1 MIYLIILLFII
12 SIIFNVLLLIAVNKL
27 FKHLSESDET
37 IEDCVEILNSSYQQ
51 IYKYS
56 KIPVFYN
63 EPIIKG
69 LLQSIKKSQESVLM
83 VSEKIQNVKYYGK
96 TSNQKEESEKAEE

>member
-1 MIYLIILLFII
+1 MIYLVILLFII

-69 LLQSIKKSQESVLM
+69 LFQSIKKSQESVLM

>member
-27 FKHLSESDET
+27 FKYITESDET
-37 IEDCVEILNSSYQQ
+37 IEECVEILNSSYEQ

-63 EPIIKG
+63 EPVIKG

-96 TSNQKEESEKAEE
+96 TSNEKEESQKAKE

>member
-1 MIYLIILLFII
+1 MYIILFLFIT
-12 SIIFNVLLLIAVNKL
+12 SVIINVLLLIAINKL
-27 FKHLSESDET
+27 FKFISDFDNLV
-37 IEDCVEILNSSYQQ
+37 EDCIEILNSSYEQ

-63 EPIIKG
+63 EPVIKG

-83 VSEKIQNVKYYGK
+83 VSEKLQNVKYNGK
-96 TSNQKEESEKAEE
+96 AEKEESKKAEE

>member
-12 SIIFNVLLLIAVNKL
+12 SIIFNVILLIAVNKL

-37 IEDCVEILNSSYQQ
+37 IEDCVEILNSSYEQ

>member
-12 SIIFNVLLLIAVNKL
+12 SIIFNVILLIAVNKL
-27 FKHLSESDET
+27 FKHLSDSDET